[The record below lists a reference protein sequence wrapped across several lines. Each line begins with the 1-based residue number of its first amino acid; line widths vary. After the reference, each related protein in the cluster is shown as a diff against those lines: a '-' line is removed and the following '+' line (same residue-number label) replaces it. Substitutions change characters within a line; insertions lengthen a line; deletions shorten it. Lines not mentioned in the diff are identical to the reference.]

1 MRADFYTCRLIPNES
16 RYIRRFENRDP
27 GRLHGI
33 RRKNRPEWFQI
44 ENGSQ
49 KGGTIPGRSR
59 HKPGFPPGIQGQ
71 RNSTNSSTRPAG
83 LHVETGMNGIIK
95 NREKTKLG
103 PPKRGRDVRGGPG
116 SAGVERRSEAGRGPN
131 CQARSKRPIRGL
143 ECAGLR
149 RLSRR
154 GSWVQIPPPA
164 PFPNLRTFTGEGGG
178 IRIPPTEERIP
189 RVEY

>member
-1 MRADFYTCRLIPNES
+1 MRADFYTRRFGPNES

-59 HKPGFPPGIQGQ
+59 HKPGFPPRIQGQ
-71 RNSTNSSTRPAG
+71 RNPTNSSARPAG
-83 LHVETGMNGIIK
+83 LHVETGRNWIIR
-95 NREKTKLG
+95 NRGKTKLG
-103 PPKRGRDVRGGPG
+103 PFQTRQRRAGGPG
-116 SAGVERRSEAGRGPN
+116 SAGVKRRSEAGIGPN

-164 PFPNLRTFTGEGGG
+164 P
-178 IRIPPTEERIP
+178 
-189 RVEY
+189 